1 MKPAVHKQAAF
12 VDTLPMPARNQPEA
26 R

>member
-12 VDTLPMPARNQPEA
+12 VDILPMPARNQPEA